1 MLNKEDYMVNE
12 GFIQNDVINVR
23 ACYKSQHLG
32 LALYIMEFLT
42 SILPT
47 ANQYSSRRDA

>member
-1 MLNKEDYMVNE
+1 MLNKEDYIVNE
-12 GFIQNDVINVR
+12 GFIQSDVISVR

-32 LALYIMEFLT
+32 PALYIMEFLT
-42 SILPT
+42 SILAT